1 MHLAKQIH
9 PSLVG
14 EVHGFRVLHFSDE
27 DHEWGRDSVVN
38 KGGGNLLC
46 AREAGL
52 CRNDLHANVYQDI
65 GKNKN
70 TLPAWLLDPKP

>member
-52 CRNDLHANVYQDI
+52 CH
-65 GKNKN
+65 
-70 TLPAWLLDPKP
+70 LLC